1 MFSSPG
7 CQSYFFFSEMN
18 AECVTCNAVF
28 FHQSTLVR
36 HKEVLKCR
44 GTTGKPTRRS
54 GSLEKEATKP
64 PVAPPVAPLV
74 APPVALPVAPPV
86 APPIAPPVALPP
98 VVVDSK
104 ANAST
109 PVHPTS
115 QPIVPAVVPP
125 APAVV
130 AATTGNDKT
139 VAVQADAVKPHDG
152 GESSKP
158 VADPVVAAQA
168 SDASK
173 SVALAAAAATE
184 ATRYVAPA
192 PVVSGEVAVKSW
204 QAYCSIC
211 FQLFYT
217 KKDCGFH
224 MSKAHS
230 VEVLTETSSIVMLPE
245 PGIADFLSSFIPLI

>member
-1 MFSSPG
+1 
-7 CQSYFFFSEMN
+7 MN

-28 FHQSTLVR
+28 FHPSTLVR

-44 GTTGKPTRRS
+44 GTAGKPTRRS
-54 GSLEKEATKP
+54 GSLEKEVTKP
-64 PVAPPVAPLV
+64 PVAPPVAP
-74 APPVALPVAPPV
+74 PP
-86 APPIAPPVALPP
+86 
-98 VVVDSK
+98 VVDSK
-104 ANAST
+104 ANASI
-109 PVHPTS
+109 PVQLTS
-115 QPIVPAVVPP
+115 QPIVPAVVAP

-139 VAVQADAVKPHDG
+139 VVVQADAVKALDG

-245 PGIADFLSSFIPLI
+245 PGMMVEFLSSFR

>member
-1 MFSSPG
+1 
-7 CQSYFFFSEMN
+7 MN

-28 FHQSTLVR
+28 FHPSTLVR

-44 GTTGKPTRRS
+44 GTAGKPTRRS
-54 GSLEKEATKP
+54 GSLEKEVTKP
-64 PVAPPVAPLV
+64 PVAPPVAQPVV
-74 APPVALPVAPPV
+74 AQPVAPP
-86 APPIAPPVALPP
+86 P
-98 VVVDSK
+98 VVDSK
-104 ANAST
+104 ANASI
-109 PVHPTS
+109 PVQPTS
-115 QPIVPAVVPP
+115 QPIVPAVVAP
-125 APAVV
+125 APVV
-130 AATTGNDKT
+130 AAATGNDKT
-139 VAVQADAVKPHDG
+139 VVVQADAVKAVDG

-245 PGIADFLSSFIPLI
+245 PGMMVEFLSSFR